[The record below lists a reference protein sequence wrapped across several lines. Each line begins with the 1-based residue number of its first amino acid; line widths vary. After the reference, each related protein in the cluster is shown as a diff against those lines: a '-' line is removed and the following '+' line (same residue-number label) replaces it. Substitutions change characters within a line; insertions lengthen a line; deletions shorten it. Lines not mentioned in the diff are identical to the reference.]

1 MVKQVE
7 YMKLL
12 HSADLDNV
20 PPKQRHQ
27 TRERIFD
34 AYTVAICEAELAFYK
49 TRKERINGHHMEMVR
64 YFCSTDT
71 RQMFS
76 RVMIRARIN
85 KSPVSNVE
93 VASQLVITYKSATTM
108 IKECLD
114 AGWITEPNSKLFM
127 STSVMVDSFQE
138 HYVKTRYSSSSEID
152 RMRRLV
158 TEYDWF
164 LHNKT
169 DLALET

>member
-1 MVKQVE
+1 MVNKVD

-12 HSADLDNV
+12 HSADLDDK
-20 PPKQRHQ
+20 PPKQRHS
-27 TRERIFD
+27 TRERIWD
-34 AYTVAICEAELAFYK
+34 AYTVSVCDAELAFYK
-49 TRKERINGHHMEMVR
+49 MRKERITGHELEMVR

-76 RVMIRARIN
+76 RVMVKARIN

-93 VASQLVITYKSATTM
+93 IASQLVITYKSATTM
-108 IKECLD
+108 IKECMD
-114 AGWITEPNSKLFM
+114 AGWITEPDPKLFM
-127 STSVMVDSFQE
+127 STTSMVDSFQE
-138 HYVKTRYSSSSEID
+138 YYVKNRYNTSSEIE

-169 DLALET
+169 YLAMDT

>member
-1 MVKQVE
+1 MVKQVD

-12 HSADLDNV
+12 HSADLDNK
-20 PPKQRHQ
+20 PPKQRHH

-34 AYTVAICEAELAFYK
+34 AYTVAICEAELGFYK
-49 TRKERINGHHMEMVR
+49 TRKERITGHHVEMVR
-64 YFCSTDT
+64 YFSSTDT

-93 VASQLVITYKSATTM
+93 VASQLIITYKSATTM

-127 STSVMVDSFQE
+127 STTTMLESFQE
-138 HYVKTRYSSSSEID
+138 HYVKTRYNSSSEID

-169 DLALET
+169 DLASET